1 MHYDTFLLCW
11 EELDLYMPVLFE
23 QNVSG
28 EIDQMRV
35 QWEALLP
42 PLIFKRKPDEGLRD
56 ERLLDKLI
64 GSFSFL
70 DKTFEIQKIIGSPIR
85 ESEVLMALGDTYAID
100 GDGIFMKLGEYDT
113 KSDGFVYTNLSEP
126 WQLGKHISSQSHE
139 VIEFLY
145 NVLNCSH
152 E

>member
-1 MHYDTFLLCW
+1 M
-11 EELDLYMPVLFE
+11 
-23 QNVSG
+23 
-28 EIDQMRV
+28 
-35 QWEALLP
+35 
-42 PLIFKRKPDEGLRD
+42 
-56 ERLLDKLI
+56 DKLKKVTNKI
-64 GSFSFL
+64 CELLKGTELNPMVLKNGCKIETFHNGRGVIVYDYGVSLCALSYHNMKTSSI
-70 DKTFEIQKIIGSPIR
+70 KTFEIQKIIGSPIR